1 MARIQR
7 GSRGE
12 VERRVAVL
20 AVLTVLAA
28 LAALLPRAV
37 AGQVVAR
44 ADAPRVRLSLS
55 DAVDHALRGSEVVEV
70 AEVAEAGLLRARG
83 DRVVARSGFL
93 PRVSGQ
99 AGHRR
104 TLASEFSGLAAAPD
118 SGPGTF
124 EGLQLPFG
132 QRDRYEVG
140 AVVRLL
146 PDLPL
151 SHQATALTDR

>member
-70 AEVAEAGLLRARG
+70 AEAGLLRARG

-124 EGLQLPFG
+124 EACSCRSARGTGTRWAQ
-132 QRDRYEVG
+132 
-140 AVVRLL
+140 
-146 PDLPL
+146 
-151 SHQATALTDR
+151 